1 MSKKNTTTAM
11 LAASLTGDPE
21 ATARVVAHQA
31 ETRFV
36 RTLIDMRIEKKLSQ
50 RDLAKKMGV
59 GPSKVCRLEACADKD
74 LNLGDVMLYTKALGV
89 NMSVLFDDPALPAA
103 DRIKHHVF
111 AVHDLLEQLM
121 KLAHQVSG
129 DDSICAKIKQFYG
142 EVLFNFMRGVGNG
155 YAKSPGAIPI
165 RLDGSD
171 TPVTGS
177 AHDKNASKQLSAAK
191 QRPAQRHSVGTV
203 PESSSTAG
211 SASTFSANG

>member
-1 MSKKNTTTAM
+1 MSKKHTTTAM

-21 ATARVVAHQA
+21 AAARVAAHQA

-59 GPSKVCRLEACADKD
+59 GPSKVCRMEACCDKD
-74 LNLGDVMLYTKALGV
+74 LNLGDVFLYAKALGV
-89 NMSVLFDDPALPAA
+89 TMSVMFDDPALPAA

-121 KLAHQVSG
+121 KLARQVGG

-142 EVLFNFMRGVGNG
+142 EVLFNFMRGLGNC
-155 YAKSPGAIPI
+155 YAKLPGATTI
-165 RLDGSD
+165 RLDGID
-171 TPVTGS
+171 TPVEGPAHGKS
-177 AHDKNASKQLSAAK
+177 ANKQLSGA
-191 QRPAQRHSVGTV
+191 
-203 PESSSTAG
+203 
-211 SASTFSANG
+211 SA

>member
-21 ATARVVAHQA
+21 AAARVAAHQA

-36 RTLIDMRIEKKLSQ
+36 RTLIDMRVEKKLSQ

-59 GPSKVCRLEACADKD
+59 DPSKVCRMEACADSG

-121 KLAHQVSG
+121 KLAHQVG
-129 DDSICAKIKQFYG
+129 GEDSISAKIKQFYG
-142 EVLFNFMRGVGNG
+142 EVLFNFMRGLGTC
-155 YAKSPGAIPI
+155 YSKLPGATSI
-165 RLDGSD
+165 RLDVTN
-171 TPVTGS
+171 TPAESPT
-177 AHDKNASKQLSAAK
+177 HDSRANKHLSGANA
-191 QRPAQRHSVGTV
+191 
-203 PESSSTAG
+203 
-211 SASTFSANG
+211 

>member
-1 MSKKNTTTAM
+1 MNRKDTSVAM
-11 LAASLTGDPE
+11 LAADLAGDPE
-21 ATARVVAHQA
+21 VKARVSAHQA

-59 GPSKVCRLEACADKD
+59 GPSKVCRMEAVADKE

-121 KLAHQVSG
+121 KLAHQVGG
-129 DDSICAKIKQFYG
+129 DASICAKINQFYG
-142 EVLFNFMRGVGNG
+142 EVLFNFMRGFGNC
-155 YAKSPGAIPI
+155 YSKLPGATPI
-165 RLDGSD
+165 RLDGAD
-171 TPVTGS
+171 TPAKEP
-177 AHDKNASKQLSAAK
+177 AHDKSANKQLSAAN
-191 QRPAQRHSVGTV
+191 A
-203 PESSSTAG
+203 
-211 SASTFSANG
+211 

>member
-21 ATARVVAHQA
+21 AAARVVTHQA

-36 RTLIDMRIEKKLSQ
+36 RALIDMRVEKKLSQ

-59 GPSKVCRLEACADKD
+59 GPSKVCRLEASADRD
-74 LNLGDVMLYTKALGV
+74 LNLGDVMLYSKALGV

-121 KLAHQVSG
+121 KLAHQVGG

-142 EVLFNFMRGVGNG
+142 EVLFNFMRGLGNC
-155 YAKSPGAIPI
+155 YSKLPGATPI
-165 RLDGSD
+165 RLDNTA
-171 TPVTGS
+171 TPPKGPAHHKNVNNQLTAATG
-177 AHDKNASKQLSAAK
+177 
-191 QRPAQRHSVGTV
+191 V
-203 PESSSTAG
+203 
-211 SASTFSANG
+211 